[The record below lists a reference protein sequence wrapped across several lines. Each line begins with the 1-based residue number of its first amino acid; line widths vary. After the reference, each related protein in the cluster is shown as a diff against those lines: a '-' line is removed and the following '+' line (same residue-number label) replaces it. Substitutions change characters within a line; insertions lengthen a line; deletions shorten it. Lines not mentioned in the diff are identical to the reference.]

1 MLAAPPRLRL
11 TSEYDQAAASTTPA
25 KYTYLPYHNT
35 CLPWS
40 SVQAMS
46 FGVAVGDVIA
56 VGELCWKLYRNV
68 YQVSRHAPAELKALG
83 NELNSLKGILDI
95 LKEEKINP
103 DSAIN
108 QSGQG
113 RLDLFNKV
121 LSQTGETLNQIEELS
136 NKYKILKRPRNA
148 QSQRGYFKIQ
158 WDKLRYAKELHSIND
173 LRAKV

>member
-1 MLAAPPRLRL
+1 
-11 TSEYDQAAASTTPA
+11 
-25 KYTYLPYHNT
+25 
-35 CLPWS
+35 
-40 SVQAMS
+40 MS

-103 DSAIN
+103 DSTIN

-113 RLDLFNKV
+113 RLDLFNRV
-121 LSQTGETLNQIEELS
+121 LSQTGETLSQIEELS
-136 NKYKILKRPRNA
+136 SKYKILKRPRNA